1 MRSYWRGGGVALGG
15 VPLDSHELKSSLAT
29 IQAHAPSTVGGWRY
43 WKNTWDVLLKLTDM
57 IAGKLVIKPTPL
69 VTRIFAFHPIG
80 SMYGIFSLLIYHLKI
95 N

>member
-1 MRSYWRGGGVALGG
+1 MAGGGGGVALGGG

-29 IQAHAPSTVGGWRY
+29 IEAHAPSTVGGWRY

-69 VTRIFAFHPIG
+69 SSYRIHVWDI
-80 SMYGIFSLLIYHLKI
+80 
-95 N
+95 